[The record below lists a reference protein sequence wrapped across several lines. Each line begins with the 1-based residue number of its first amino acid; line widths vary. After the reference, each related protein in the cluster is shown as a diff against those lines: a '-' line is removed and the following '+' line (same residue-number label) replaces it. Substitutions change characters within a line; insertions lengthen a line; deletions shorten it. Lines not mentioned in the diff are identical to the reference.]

1 MVQSFSIIIILFLI
15 ILINSNQNIS
25 NSEINLLAKK
35 VGDDKKL
42 IYLSSKNNKLEV
54 SGNVPFSILVTICDF
69 NNIAELSYTY
79 NNSKSR
85 YKIPYKKNKT
95 IEFQNWN
102 LYSKYSMNSI
112 SIHYAKSNQLYEFYG
127 AEIIYSFTYIDKQKI
142 NQINQLKLSI
152 KSNNSFIYW
161 EPIISKG
168 NVTYELYIIQNNK
181 TFLNNSCYL
190 NFLKTKYKKNNT
202 KNDLN
207 SDEENIEYYDL
218 KQTNFTMKTK
228 GQFFIQIVAHVEEE
242 DILYRMKYNAISKEI
257 YYESYNWFYFTL
269 PLVFFGLLFLMIVLL
284 NQKGSDNNY
293 VPLDKNLN
301 NEFISNIIDKSDSN
315 NIK

>member
-1 MVQSFSIIIILFLI
+1 MVNSYSILIIIFLI
-15 ILINSNQNIS
+15 VFINSNQNIA

-35 VGDDKKL
+35 KNEKKL
-42 IYLSSKNNKLEV
+42 VYLSPENRKLEL
-54 SGNVPFSILVTICDF
+54 SGKLPFTILVSICDF
-69 NNIAELSYTY
+69 NNLVELSYTT
-79 NNSKSR
+79 NNTESR
-85 YKIPYKKNKT
+85 YRVPYKKSRK
-95 IEFQNWN
+95 IEFKSWDS
-102 LYSKYSMNSI
+102 YSSIQMNSL
-112 SIHYAKSNQLYEFYG
+112 SIRYNKSEKINDFAG
-127 AEIIYSFTYIDKQKI
+127 AELIYSFTYNEDKKI
-142 NQINQLKLSI
+142 HSMYQLNLTI
-152 KSNNSFIYW
+152 KSNKNIINW
-161 EPIISKG
+161 EPVNSKG
-168 NVTYELYIIQNNK
+168 NVIYELYLIQNNK

-190 NFLKTKYKKNNT
+190 NFLKTKYKKN
-202 KNDLN
+202 KKKLN
-207 SDEENIEYYDL
+207 NDEEKIEFYDL
-218 KQTNFTMKTK
+218 KKTNFTMKTK
-228 GQFFIQIVAHVEEE
+228 EQFFIQIVAHVEEE